1 MSSCAA
7 SSYTCFPKASSAFA
21 TSDSSPTGDAPLSCR
36 FASNYSAQ
44 YRRPRPNH
52 KPPRSSQRARF
63 GSVPNVAA
71 PWWSSRDLPLPS
83 SNSVLHPFSP
93 ELPHETKIPSSLHR
107 CASPPPG
114 VVRPSCRQ
122 TGCPFPNSAQCLAL
136 ATPKLRPNPSSFCFF
151 QLHYLFPQLL
161 PLQQHHSICIMGGSL
176 QTAVSDAPRTTETTC
191 TLTLRAPPIQH

>member
-83 SNSVLHPFSP
+83 SNSVLHSFSP
-93 ELPHETKIPSSLHR
+93 EPPHETKIPTSLHR
-107 CASPPPG
+107 CASPPPASCAL
-114 VVRPSCRQ
+114 VAPKPAVRFQ
-122 TGCPFPNSAQCLAL
+122 TRLNAW
-136 ATPKLRPNPSSFCFF
+136 
-151 QLHYLFPQLL
+151 LL
-161 PLQQHHSICIMGGSL
+161 PHPNCD
-176 QTAVSDAPRTTETTC
+176 QTHLLFAFSSSTTC
-191 TLTLRAPPIQH
+191 SRNFSHYNNTIQYA